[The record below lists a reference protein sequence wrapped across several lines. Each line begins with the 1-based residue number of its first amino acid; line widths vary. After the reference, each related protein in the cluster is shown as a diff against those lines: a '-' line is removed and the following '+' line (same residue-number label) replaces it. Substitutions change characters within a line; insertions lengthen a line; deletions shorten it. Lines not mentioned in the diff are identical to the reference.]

1 MRTTTRDET
10 AAAPAAHGRL
20 AWAKFLFCNLF
31 GIFVFFITVP
41 FRGAQTIPLD
51 VLCTLAGELLG
62 QWQQW
67 LVAGVCFAGALLP
80 FITGRWNKSGAD
92 VVFTAFKLLGTA
104 LALMY
109 LLGVGPREWL
119 EEESLLPFLFRL
131 GQSLTILVPIGAI
144 FLAFLTN
151 YGLMEFVGVFVRPLM
166 RRVWKTPGRSAIDAV
181 ASFVGSYSVALLITD
196 ELYQKG
202 AYTKKEAAIIA
213 TGFSTVSSTFMI
225 TVAGTLG
232 LMERWNFYFW
242 STLLITFTVTAI
254 TVRMFPLNRFPDD
267 YREGVDPAPEQPVTE
282 NRFRTAVDTALTV
295 AEGSG
300 SILRNVRK
308 TFLSGLKMAC
318 ATVPSILSVGLLG
331 MLLARHTPLFEMIG
345 YLFYPFAA
353 LVQLPEALTASQ
365 ALATSIAEM
374 YLPCAF
380 VMDCSLATRYVVGV
394 GCISELLFFSAL
406 IPCILSTRIPVRIPQ
421 MLFIWV
427 ERVMLSILLA
437 GAVALI
443 AF

>member
-1 MRTTTRDET
+1 MQNDLRGT
-10 AAAPAAHGRL
+10 AAPEKVKAL
-20 AWAKFLFCNLF
+20 AWAKFLLCNLL
-31 GIFVFFITVP
+31 GIFVFFITIP
-41 FRGAQTIPLD
+41 FRGTQTIPLD
-51 VLCTLAGELLG
+51 ALCTLASELLG
-62 QWQQW
+62 VWQDW
-67 LVAGVCFAGALLP
+67 LVAVVCLAGALVPLVSR
-80 FITGRWNKSGAD
+80 TWNRSRAD
-92 VVFTAFKLLGTA
+92 VVFTAFKLFGTA

-109 LLGVGPREWL
+109 LLELGPREWL
-119 EEESLLPFLFRL
+119 EDDALLPFLFRL
-131 GQSLTILVPIGAI
+131 GRSLTILVPIGAI
-144 FLAFLTN
+144 FLAFLTS

-196 ELYQKG
+196 DLYQRG
-202 AYTKKEAAIIA
+202 SYTKKEAAIIA
-213 TGFSTVSSTFMI
+213 TGFSTVSSTFMV

-242 STLLITFTVTAI
+242 STLLVTFTVTAI
-254 TVRMFPLNRFPDD
+254 TVRMFPLNRFPDE
-267 YREGVDPAPEQPVTE
+267 YREGVTPAPEQPVTE
-282 NRFRTAVDTALTV
+282 NRFRTAVSTALAV
-295 AEGSG
+295 AARSG
-300 SILRNVRK
+300 SVWRNVRT

-331 MLLARHTPLFEMIG
+331 MLLARHTPLFELIG

-394 GCISELLFFSAL
+394 GCISELLFFSAV
-406 IPCILSTRIPVRIPQ
+406 IPCILSTHIPVRIPQ
-421 MLFIWV
+421 LLFIWV
-427 ERVMLSILLA
+427 ERVMLSILLS

-443 AF
+443 VF

>member
-1 MRTTTRDET
+1 MENDLCGT
-10 AAAPAAHGRL
+10 AAAKRAKAL
-20 AWAKFLFCNLF
+20 AWAKFLLCNLL
-31 GIFVFFITVP
+31 GIFVFFTTIP
-41 FRGAQTIPLD
+41 FRGTQTIPLD
-51 VLCTLAGELLG
+51 ALCTLALECIGD
-62 QWQQW
+62 WQEW
-67 LVAGVCFAGALLP
+67 VVAAVCLAGALLP
-80 FITGRWNKSGAD
+80 LVTHTWNKSRAD
-92 VVFTAFKLLGTA
+92 AVFTVFKLLGTL

-109 LLGVGPREWL
+109 ALDVGPREWL
-119 EEESLLPFLFRL
+119 EDDSLLPFLFRL
-131 GQSLTILVPIGAI
+131 GRSLTILIPIGAI
-144 FLAFLTN
+144 FLAFLTS

-196 ELYQKG
+196 DLYQRG
-202 AYTKKEAAIIA
+202 SYTKKEAAIIA
-213 TGFSTVSSTFMI
+213 TGFSTVSSTFMV

-242 STLLITFTVTAI
+242 STLLVTFAVTAI
-254 TVRMFPLNRFPDD
+254 TVRMFPLNRFPDE
-267 YREGVDPAPEQPVTE
+267 YREGVAPAPEQPVTE
-282 NRFRTAVDTALTV
+282 HRFRTAVETALAV
-295 AEGSG
+295 AAHSG
-300 SILRNVRK
+300 SIWRSVRA

-331 MLLARHTPLFEMIG
+331 MLLARYTPLFELIG

-394 GCISELLFFSAL
+394 GCISELLFFSAV
-406 IPCILSTRIPVRIPQ
+406 IPCILSTHIPVRIPQ
-421 MLFIWV
+421 LLFIWV
-427 ERVMLSILLA
+427 ERVMLSILLS
-437 GAVALI
+437 GAIALI
-443 AF
+443 VF